1 MTEGYQWLWPT
12 ATIVATFLG
21 PIFAVLATRFVD
33 RIRAQE
39 QRRWELFRQLMAARG
54 DFVSPEYV
62 SALNLVPIEFN
73 GHASVV
79 GAWKDVLDHVSNDNS
94 GENWV
99 IIYRE
104 KQVILLYKMAV
115 ALKAKLDQLY
125 ILNGLYMPKALNQR
139 AQMKAEAEEGLWR
152 ILTHKDALPVMAI
165 NLPTET
171 SHQQDSEESG

>member
-1 MTEGYQWLWPT
+1 MTERYSWLWPT

-21 PIFAVLATRFVD
+21 PIFAVLATRYVD

-73 GHASVV
+73 GHTPVV
-79 GAWKDVLDHVSNDNS
+79 SAWKDVLDHVSNDNS

-99 IIYRE
+99 NIYRE
-104 KQVILLYKMAV
+104 KQVILLYKIAV
-115 ALKAKLDQLY
+115 TLKAELDQLY
-125 ILNGLYMPKALNQR
+125 ILNGLYMPKRLNQR
-139 AQMKAEAEEGLWR
+139 AQMKAEVEEGLWR
-152 ILTHKDALPVMAI
+152 ILTQKAALPVMAI
-165 NLPTET
+165 NPPTEP
-171 SHQQDSEESG
+171 SDQHDSDEIG